1 MRAFGYQRP
10 RVSAEAVRAG
20 SAPGA
25 AYLAGGTELL
35 NLMKDGVQAHDLVV
49 DINALPLKEI
59 EVSAGRIRIGA
70 LARMAEVAA
79 HPAVRTQAPVLSSAL
94 LNSAS
99 PQVRNM
105 AAIGG
110 NLLQRNRCGY
120 FRDSGFPCN
129 KRAPGSGCPARQGHN
144 RMHALFGASEHCV
157 AVHASDLAVSLAA
170 LEATVLTLGAEGAR
184 RIPFAEF
191 YRLPGDTPQLE
202 TGLRPGELITAV
214 EVPTGPLSA
223 RSRYLK
229 LRDRESFEFAVVS
242 VAACL
247 TQRGGRVQ
255 EVRLA
260 FGGVAPRP
268 WRTPGAEAALRGRPL
283 DAASLA
289 AAAEAAVRG
298 AQPLAHNGFKVELM
312 RRALTGVLTEL
323 GRQR

>member
-1 MRAFGYQRP
+1 MRAFGYVRP
-10 RVSAEAVRAG
+10 RAIEEAVRA
-20 SAPGA
+20 ATTPGA
-25 AYLAGGTELL
+25 AYVAGGTELL
-35 NLMKDGVQAHDLVV
+35 NLMKDGVQAHDRLV
-49 DINALPLKEI
+49 DINALPLTGI
-59 EVSAGRIRIGA
+59 EVLPDRIRIGA

-79 HPAVRTQAPVLSSAL
+79 HPAVRTQAPVLASAL

-99 PQVRNM
+99 PQIRNM

-129 KRAPGSGCPARQGHN
+129 KRQPGSGCPAQSGHN
-144 RMHALFGASEHCV
+144 RMHALFGGSTHCV
-157 AVHASDLAVSLAA
+157 AVHASDLAVSLQA
-170 LEATVLTLGAEGAR
+170 LEATVLTQGTAGAR
-184 RIPFAEF
+184 RIAFAEF
-191 YRLPGDTPQLE
+191 YRLPGDSPQVE
-202 TGLRPGELITAV
+202 HVLRPGELITGV
-214 EVPTGPLSA
+214 EVPTGALAA

-247 TQRGGRVQ
+247 TQRGGRVR

-260 FGGVAPRP
+260 FGGVAPLP
-268 WRTPGAEAALRGRPL
+268 WRVPEAEAVLRGRPL
-283 DAASLA
+283 DGASLA
-289 AAAEAAVRG
+289 AAADAAVRG
-298 AQPLAHNGFKVELM
+298 ARPLAHNGFKVELM